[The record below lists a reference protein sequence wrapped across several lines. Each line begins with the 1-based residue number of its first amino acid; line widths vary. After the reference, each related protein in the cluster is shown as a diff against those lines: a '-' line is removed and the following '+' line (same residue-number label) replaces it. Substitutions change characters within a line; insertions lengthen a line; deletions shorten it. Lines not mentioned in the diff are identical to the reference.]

1 MSITVLV
8 KLINSM
14 VTPQN
19 TELAKSEIIKEI
31 DQVEK
36 IKEEINYSY
45 K

>member
-1 MSITVLV
+1 
-8 KLINSM
+8 M

-36 IKEEINYSY
+36 IKEESNYSS